1 MGWLTWLLSPVGR
14 WVSGA
19 GATIAIVLAA
29 YWKAREDG
37 KNALRREQADENARR
52 TQNALEAD
60 SRTRRDI
67 AGGGLYQDDGHRRD

>member
-1 MGWLTWLLSPVGR
+1 MGWLGWMLSPVGR

-19 GATIAIVLAA
+19 GATIALVLAA

-52 TQNALEAD
+52 TRNALEAD
-60 SRTRRDI
+60 DGVRRDI
-67 AGGGLYQDDGHRRD
+67 IAGRLRDDDGHRRD

>member
-1 MGWLTWLLSPVGR
+1 MVWLTWLLSPVGR

-19 GATIAIVLAA
+19 GATIALVLAA

-52 TQNALEAD
+52 TRNALEAD
-60 SRTRRDI
+60 DRVRRDAA
-67 AGGGLYQDDGHRRD
+67 AGRLRDDDGHRRD

>member
-19 GATIAIVLAA
+19 GATIALVLAA

-37 KNALRREQADENARR
+37 KNALRREQADESARR
-52 TQNALEAD
+52 TRNALEAD
-60 SRTRRDI
+60 DRVRRDI
-67 AGGGLYQDDGHRRD
+67 IAGRLRDDDGFRRD